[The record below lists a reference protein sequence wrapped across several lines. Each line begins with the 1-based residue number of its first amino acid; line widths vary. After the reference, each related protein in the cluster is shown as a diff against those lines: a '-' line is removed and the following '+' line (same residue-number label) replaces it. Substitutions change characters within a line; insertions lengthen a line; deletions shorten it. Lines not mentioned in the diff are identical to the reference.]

1 MFGETFGV
9 HHLGTQIGGN
19 LAANLQGSG
28 NITDEL
34 CYDLHRMPLSRFVL
48 GQRL

>member
-1 MFGETFGV
+1 M
-9 HHLGTQIGGN
+9 GGN

-34 CYDLHRMPLSRFVL
+34 CYDLRRMPLSRFVL